1 MRRLLLALLILS
13 APFALA
19 GKVYQW
25 KDANGNIVFSD
36 TPPPDQKAQSK
47 DIKTNV
53 IQTSG
58 GGFDLK
64 EAMRKSPVILW
75 ANNCGESCDS
85 ARLLLSKRGVP
96 YGLRNPQASP
106 ADLEALKKILSG
118 DAVVPV
124 LQVGATTLRG
134 FEPESWQGALDNA
147 GYPKSADP
155 TAKNISGPTPVAA
168 PAAPAAKTPA
178 KP

>member
-1 MRRLLLALLILS
+1 MQRLIIAALLVA

-25 KDANGNIVFSD
+25 KDANGNTVFSD
-36 TPPPDQKAQSK
+36 QPPPDKKVEGK
-47 DIKTNV
+47 DIKSNV

-58 GGFDLK
+58 GGFDLR
-64 EAMRKSPVILW
+64 EAMRKSPVTLW
-75 ANNCGESCDS
+75 ANNCGESCDN

-106 ADLEALKKILSG
+106 ADYEALKKILGTDVS
-118 DAVVPV
+118 VPV
-124 LQVGATTLRG
+124 LQVGNNALKG
-134 FEPESWQGALDNA
+134 FEANGWQAALDSA
-147 GYPKSADP
+147 GYPKTADP
-155 TAKNISGPTPVAA
+155 TAKNLVA
-168 PAAPAAKTPA
+168 PA